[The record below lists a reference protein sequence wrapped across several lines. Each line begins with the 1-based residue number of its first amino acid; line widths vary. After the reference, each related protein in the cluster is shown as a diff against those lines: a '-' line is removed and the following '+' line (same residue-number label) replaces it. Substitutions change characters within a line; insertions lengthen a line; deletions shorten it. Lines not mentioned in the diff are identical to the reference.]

1 MFLKIA
7 EQKNQY
13 PKNPCWNSTYASNHR
28 LECNFN
34 KKDFTV
40 EVILRIAITSWLRVS
55 RKAIF
60 HEHLQTATYKTQTQ
74 PLSLQLATLQKLKSF
89 MDIFEGFCLLSRN
102 IYLKECFLLTLSNHF
117 WVKIMVFPLKI
128 RLSQIVNKI
137 SKPRKS
143 LIWGHMFIL
152 NKQTTSQLCRNYIL
166 VCNVDLSDIFSRY
179 YT

>member
-1 MFLKIA
+1 MKSFSRNRSFPWVFLKIT

-13 PKNPCWNSTYASNHR
+13 PKNSCWNSTCVSNHR
-28 LECNFN
+28 LACNFN

-40 EVILRIAITSWLRVS
+40 EVVLRIPLR
-55 RKAIF
+55 
-60 HEHLQTATYKTQTQ
+60 EHLQTTTYKAQTQ

-102 IYLKECFLLTLSNHF
+102 IYLKECFQLTLSNHF

-152 NKQTTSQLCRNYIL
+152 NKQTTSQLFKRVVSFALCM
-166 VCNVDLSDIFSRY
+166 
-179 YT
+179 